1 MKKILTFIEEKH
13 YLLLSLFLDL
23 AALITL
29 IKESGSFHF
38 WVLMAMSAL
47 VGAAHEVVSLIRKS
61 NTYAK
66 KPIWIK

>member
-1 MKKILTFIEEKH
+1 MLKILTFISERQ
-13 YLLLSLFLDL
+13 YLILSMILDL

-38 WVLMAMSAL
+38 WMLLTASAL